1 MILVPCRMR
10 SATPARRPGAAPDH
24 VLRKRPPPR
33 HGKLQIEDF
42 GAENMNMKRLL
53 ENKAGNLQSFG
64 RGMSYLA
71 EAAPV
76 PDMAAQDKAQDKAAA

>member
-1 MILVPCRMR
+1 MSL
-10 SATPARRPGAAPDH
+10 
-24 VLRKRPPPR
+24 KRV
-33 HGKLQIEDF
+33 
-42 GAENMNMKRLL
+42 L

-76 PDMAAQDKAQDKAAA
+76 PDMAAQDKAQDKAQPQATPSPSLTALVRLSLLMRRVSGGPRP

>member
-1 MILVPCRMR
+1 MNI
-10 SATPARRPGAAPDH
+10 
-24 VLRKRPPPR
+24 KRV
-33 HGKLQIEDF
+33 
-42 GAENMNMKRLL
+42 L

-76 PDMAAQDKAQDKAAA
+76 PDMAAQDKAEDKAAA